1 MKISITIW
9 GNRISPVFDVA
20 SELLVADIENNVV
33 KEKTYIS
40 FDPGIPLELIK
51 TLKQAQI
58 SILIC
63 GAISTQP
70 ADLII
75 RNDIK
80 LISFATGNALKLLDS
95 FAKKGDID
103 QKFMMPGCTTTG
115 GLHQP

>member
-20 SELLVADIENNVV
+20 SELLVADIENKRV

-40 FDPGIPLELIK
+40 FDPGIPLELIR

-70 ADLII
+70 AELIVQ
-75 RNDIK
+75 NDIK
-80 LISFATGNALKLLDS
+80 LISFATGNTLKLLNS
-95 FAKKGDID
+95 FARTGKIEP
-103 QKFMMPGCTTTG
+103 KFMMPGYTTTG
-115 GLHQP
+115 DLHQP